1 MSTRNDENK
10 PHYRAIWI
18 SDVHLGFKDCKANFL
33 LNFLNSVESDT
44 LYLVGDIV
52 DLWSM
57 KRQFF
62 WHKSHYEV
70 LACIEQKAKNGTHV
84 IYIPGNHDETFRQ
97 YINQTLLGVE
107 VHQQYIH
114 TTKLN
119 KRVLDASN

>member
-62 WHKSHYEV
+62 GINLTMKYLPV
-70 LACIEQKAKNGTHV
+70 LSKKQKMALT
-84 IYIPGNHDETFRQ
+84 
-97 YINQTLLGVE
+97 
-107 VHQQYIH
+107 
-114 TTKLN
+114 
-119 KRVLDASN
+119 

>member
-1 MSTRNDENK
+1 MSKRNDENK

-18 SDVHLGFKDCKANFL
+18 SDVYLGFKDCKANFL

-70 LACIEQKAKNGTHV
+70 LASIEQKAKNGTHV

-97 YINQTLLGVE
+97 YINQTLFGVE
-107 VHQQYIH
+107 AHQQYIL